1 MEHLTR
7 DELKALLRR
16 VKNPRWR
23 VMLKIEFWHGLR
35 VSEAINLTTDDV
47 RDGQIYVE
55 RLKGS
60 LKTLQPYMVA
70 SDSELDYRDEL
81 KALIPTL
88 KPGAKLFPIS
98 RDGVLKLMKRAGRQA
113 GIPQGQRYK
122 TKLRPHALKHSI
134 AMQTIH
140 TAGIENVRQWLGHK
154 SIASTGAYLRVSDA
168 TAAKAVSEAMALG
181 DL

>member
-1 MEHLTR
+1 MENLTR

-23 VMLKIEFWHGLR
+23 LMLKIEFWHGLR
-35 VSEAINLTTDDV
+35 VSEAIELLPEDC
-47 RDGQIYVE
+47 RDGQIYCE

-60 LKTLQPYMVA
+60 LKTLQPYMV
-70 SDSELDYRDEL
+70 SDDPELDYRADLE
-81 KALIPTL
+81 ALLATV
-88 KPGAKLFPIS
+88 KPGEKLFPIT
-98 RDGVLKLMKRAGRQA
+98 RDGVLKLIKRAGLRA

-140 TAGIENVRQWLGHK
+140 TAGIEHVRQWLGHK
-154 SIASTGAYLRVSDA
+154 SIASTGAYLRVTDDA
-168 TAAKAVSEAMALG
+168 AARAISQAMTSRG
-181 DL
+181 

>member
-7 DELKALLRR
+7 DELKALLRK

-23 VMLKIEFWHGLR
+23 LMLKLEFWHGLR
-35 VSEAINLTTDDV
+35 VSEVINLRPEDC
-47 RDGQIYVE
+47 RDGQVYVE

-70 SDSELDYRDEL
+70 DDAELDYRDEL
-81 KALIPTL
+81 KTLLSKL
-88 KPGAKLFPIS
+88 KPGEKLFPIS
-98 RDGVLKLMKRAGRQA
+98 RDGVLKLMKRAGRRA
-113 GIPQGQRYK
+113 GLPQGQRYK

-140 TAGIENVRQWLGHK
+140 DAGIENVRQWLGHK
-154 SIASTGAYLRVSDA
+154 SIASTGAYLRVTDE
-168 TAAKAVSEAMALG
+168 AAFREISRAMSSG
-181 DL
+181 G